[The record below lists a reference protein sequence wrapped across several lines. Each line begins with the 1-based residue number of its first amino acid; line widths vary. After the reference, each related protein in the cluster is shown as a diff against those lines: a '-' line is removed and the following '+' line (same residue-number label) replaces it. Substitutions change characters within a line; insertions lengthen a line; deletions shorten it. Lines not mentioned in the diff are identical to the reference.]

1 MASYEKLKDGTWSV
15 RFRIFE
21 DGKEKNKRLTHWEGD
36 KTQPKFYTKKEATQ
50 GYLDYQEKARKIP
63 AKPVYSP
70 ASMTFGEL
78 VQRYLENLKYNAK
91 ESSYYTNERK
101 ITTLILSYFDDKT
114 PVTLIKTSQILNW
127 QNNLT
132 EKGYAFSYKKSA
144 RALLSSI

>member
-91 ESSYYTNERK
+91 
-101 ITTLILSYFDDKT
+101 
-114 PVTLIKTSQILNW
+114 
-127 QNNLT
+127 
-132 EKGYAFSYKKSA
+132 
-144 RALLSSI
+144 